1 MSAARSRLTQLPLLV
16 LLTHWASAEDRLN
29 DGITLSRLLLVR
41 SIRSLQ
47 EFADRNQPDQMP
59 GYVCL

>member
-1 MSAARSRLTQLPLLV
+1 MSVARSRLTLLS
-16 LLTHWASAEDRLN
+16 LLALLIDWASPADRLN
-29 DGITLSRLLLVR
+29 DGITLLRLLWVR
-41 SIRSLQ
+41 SIKSLQ